1 MILVSLIG
9 LLFIGGVAAWISER
23 FDPRCPRVV
32 ALVAMLL
39 AMVLVLAL
47 LNGVSVGNEPL
58 ASINASWMP
67 RFGISFFLAAD
78 GLSGLLLLL
87 TVFLGIVAIGSAW
100 DEITER
106 SGFFYFNLLW
116 TLAGVL
122 GVFVALDLFLFF
134 FFWEVMLI
142 PMYFIIAIWGHES
155 KNYAAMKFFIFTQV
169 TGMLMLVAIIVLA
182 YFHYNQFGVF
192 SFNY

>member
-23 FDPRCPRVV
+23 FDPRYPRVV

-47 LNGVSVGNEPL
+47 LNSVSVGNEPL

-87 TVFLGIVAIGSAW
+87 TVFLGIC
-100 DEITER
+100 
-106 SGFFYFNLLW
+106 LLY
-116 TLAGVL
+116 TSPSPR
-122 GVFVALDLFLFF
+122 D
-134 FFWEVMLI
+134 
-142 PMYFIIAIWGHES
+142 
-155 KNYAAMKFFIFTQV
+155 
-169 TGMLMLVAIIVLA
+169 
-182 YFHYNQFGVF
+182 
-192 SFNY
+192 

>member
-23 FDPRCPRVV
+23 FDPRYPRVV

-47 LNGVSVGNEPL
+47 LNGVTVGNQPL

-106 SGFFYFNLLW
+106 
-116 TLAGVL
+116 
-122 GVFVALDLFLFF
+122 
-134 FFWEVMLI
+134 
-142 PMYFIIAIWGHES
+142 
-155 KNYAAMKFFIFTQV
+155 
-169 TGMLMLVAIIVLA
+169 
-182 YFHYNQFGVF
+182 
-192 SFNY
+192 